1 VAGGR
6 VSYFPSDF
14 YGWDAPDTRWI
25 LGLTWLAA
33 TLHPGRFKGYSTQ
46 DEVYRFYEGLYGLDR
61 ETIRTKILP
70 LVKTDFR

>member
-25 LGLTWLAA
+25 LGLTWMAA
-33 TLHPGRFKGYSTQ
+33 TLHPDRFKDYSIQ
-46 DEVYRFYEGLYGLDR
+46 DDVYRFYEELYALSR